1 MKRFTILTIAALG
14 LATASGCPSAPTD
27 GPAPTPSSSARPDN
41 PPTPLEAAGS
51 EAAGDVEAPP
61 DLPEATPTDEQA
73 TSADPRPGTGEKQ
86 TPEPEDDLAKAEQPG
101 GKPSP
106 ITTEDELRAAIKAK
120 NPKFEGELVAQGD
133 GQTLIAIGLND
144 PAIEDISPLAGL
156 PLRMLDLSDCHIADI
171 SALAGM
177 PLQALA
183 LENTGVADIG
193 VLRDMPLVRVYLRGT
208 KVTDLGPLEGSPLTE
223 LNLLGTQVKDLK
235 PLAKMRS
242 LKMLWLND
250 TPVSDISPLAEL
262 PLVSVTLAGTKVS
275 DLSPLEKTGL
285 QRLHIARSDV
295 TDLSPL
301 KWMNLTRL
309 VFTPQRIKTGME
321 YARQMG
327 SITEIGTSFGEE
339 EGRKDTMMPPRVF
352 WRMYDAGELK

>member
-1 MKRFTILTIAALG
+1 VKRFTILTIAALG
-14 LATASGCPSAPTD
+14 VATAAGCPSAPTD
-27 GPAPTPSSSARPDN
+27 KPVQTPSSSARPDN
-41 PPTPLEAAGS
+41 PPTPS
-51 EAAGDVEAPP
+51 EVAGDVEAPP
-61 DLPEATPTDEQA
+61 GQPEATPADEQA
-73 TSADPRPGTGEKQ
+73 TSADPLPGSGEKR
-86 TPEPEDDLAKAEQPG
+86 TSEPPKGDSVKAEPPG
-101 GKPSP
+101 DKPSP

-120 NPKFEGELVAQGD
+120 NPKFEGELVTQGD
-133 GQTLIAIGLND
+133 DQTLIAVGLND

-156 PLRMLDLSDCHIADI
+156 PLRMLDLSECHIADI
-171 SALAGM
+171 SPLAGM

-193 VLRDMPLVRVYLRGT
+193 ALKGMPLVRVYLAGSR
-208 KVTDLGPLEGSPLTE
+208 VTDLGPLEGSLLTE

-250 TPVSDISPLAEL
+250 TPVSDISPLAGL

-275 DLSPLEKTGL
+275 DLGPLEKTGL

-301 KWMNLTRL
+301 KWMKLTRL
-309 VFTPQRIKTGME
+309 VFTPERIKTGME

-327 SITEIGTSFGEE
+327 SISEIGTSFGEE
-339 EGRKDTMMPPRVF
+339 GREDRMMRPQVF
-352 WRMYDAGELK
+352 WRMYDAGKLK